1 MSLFPAYSADVQE
14 KDESKEK
21 DDQAWLANGSFQPG
35 ESHITSAAS
44 VTKYSSSQGS
54 PVCSALIPDTTCATS
69 QVPDDSTAKR
79 SPPRAEKHRRKHKRQ
94 RSRSRSRSPSKSRHK
109 RHKKRRR
116 REEHSSPP
124 PAPAESPPLKGV
136 FLEDAGVRPESA
148 FSVDRR
154 PDRAA
159 RAFPEMYHHHVARYV
174 RRLAG
179 VLGRPRRDRR
189 SVASVAR
196 YHDRHWRRR
205 LRRVASNTLPLATL
219 PMGHSFVTL
228 SVRAVSPPP
237 ESASDGSDYL
247 RSVRAECPLGPP
259 DRDTAELNRLVSER
273 PGDASLWL
281 QLLEA
286 RRRRLAGCVTS
297 QQLLDG
303 QLAVL
308 ERALRH
314 CAGSVELRLRRLEL
328 RQPDQPPEEA
338 RTEWRQLLFSHP
350 AELGVWRRYLASQQ
364 HCPGFTVSGL
374 VSAHARCLEKMR
386 QFQADAARPHRPPQG
401 LEEFMLEVVGHICRI
416 LRQAGYTERAIAIY
430 QALLELNLFS
440 PPLEGAAGTPASFE
454 PFWDSRLPRVGEPNA
469 RGWPTELALRTNGR
483 GAEVEEPDDETELE
497 LLSSGKPRAEVWRA
511 AEAGRAA
518 RHWLPWDRPG
528 QEDDCE
534 DTDRIVLFEDVRGF
548 LFRVAPERRV
558 RLVED
563 FVTFLCGDES
573 HTMASEDDDTL
584 RMLAAGVE
592 KLLPSPEL
600 PPLSEK
606 MDSPE
611 EPLTMP
617 PLGPNLDSPEYAAFV
632 DRVLEQT
639 ATAMSGEHRTR
650 LLQHRLRIIARRAAR
665 LSAKTTTTAA
675 AAGAVKEA
683 RKKMKAIL
691 KSERHSVPLFI
702 EYAQFERSTGAV
714 ESSARVLQTALSQC
728 GADDPIRFEL
738 VHRWCLVLSSGPN
751 PSDGC
756 RAALSAL
763 FSGEVTSLQPGVT
776 PPAHHL
782 ARTVSRLRRLLP
794 ELTSLAAGGRPPPT
808 VVFVTCCLSWC
819 QLVTAGMQEAAEVF
833 TAVLGDLGKN
843 RSRETDRVTAD
854 LHRACCRLLAAA
866 RPLADPLNWQSHLQ
880 RALRAALAR
889 LPLDVELTA
898 LAARHCPVPW
908 RQRLS
913 ASADSDPPLLSL
925 LRATGEVAHLSPN
938 PPPAEPPSPASPT
951 PAAVAARL
959 RRRLARL
966 VEQPRL
972 QHWLPLWLLYLE
984 LELRTGGKDLEA
996 VCYRAIQAC
1005 PWSKQVHLYLSR
1017 THLRRACDLMARS
1030 GLRLRLPLEELDVLL
1045 EEEPEMKEEEEEEEE
1060 RREEGK
1066 RERESGTDSGT
1077 GSESE
1082 SESGEEGEGSEGEDS
1097 GPGTPSPPPP

>member
-35 ESHITSAAS
+35 ESHITNDAS
-44 VTKYSSSQGS
+44 VTKQSGSQGS
-54 PVCSALIPDTTCATS
+54 PVCSDPIPDTTCVTS
-69 QVPDDSTAKR
+69 QVPDDSTAEQ
-79 SPPRAEKHRRKHKRQ
+79 STPRAEKHRRKHKRR
-94 RSRSRSRSPSKSRHK
+94 RSRSRSRSPSKARHK
-109 RHKKRRR
+109 RQKKHHR
-116 REEHSSPP
+116 REEHRSPP
-124 PAPAESPPLKGV
+124 PAPAELPPLKGV
-136 FLEDAGVRPESA
+136 FLEDSGVRPESA

-179 VLGRPRRDRR
+179 VLGRPRTNRR
-189 SVASVAR
+189 SVASAAR

-205 LRRVASNTLPLATL
+205 LRRVTSNTLPLASL

-228 SVRAVSPPP
+228 SVPAVSPPP

-273 PGDASLWL
+273 PGEASLWL
-281 QLLEA
+281 RLLEA

-297 QQLLDG
+297 QQLLES

-364 HCPGFTVSGL
+364 HCPGFTVTGL
-374 VSAHARCLEKMR
+374 ISAHARCLEKMR
-386 QFQADAARPHRPPQG
+386 QFQADAARPHRPPRG
-401 LEEFMLEVVGHICRI
+401 LEEFMLEVVGHLCRI

-454 PFWDSRLPRVGEPNA
+454 PFWDSRLPRV
-469 RGWPTELALRTNGR
+469 
-483 GAEVEEPDDETELE
+483 
-497 LLSSGKPRAEVWRA
+497 
-511 AEAGRAA
+511 
-518 RHWLPWDRPG
+518 
-528 QEDDCE
+528 
-534 DTDRIVLFEDVRGF
+534 
-548 LFRVAPERRV
+548 
-558 RLVED
+558 
-563 FVTFLCGDES
+563 
-573 HTMASEDDDTL
+573 
-584 RMLAAGVE
+584 
-592 KLLPSPEL
+592 
-600 PPLSEK
+600 
-606 MDSPE
+606 
-611 EPLTMP
+611 
-617 PLGPNLDSPEYAAFV
+617 
-632 DRVLEQT
+632 
-639 ATAMSGEHRTR
+639 
-650 LLQHRLRIIARRAAR
+650 
-665 LSAKTTTTAA
+665 
-675 AAGAVKEA
+675 
-683 RKKMKAIL
+683 
-691 KSERHSVPLFI
+691 
-702 EYAQFERSTGAV
+702 
-714 ESSARVLQTALSQC
+714 
-728 GADDPIRFEL
+728 
-738 VHRWCLVLSSGPN
+738 
-751 PSDGC
+751 
-756 RAALSAL
+756 
-763 FSGEVTSLQPGVT
+763 
-776 PPAHHL
+776 

-794 ELTSLAAGGRPPPT
+794 ELTSLAAGDRPPPT
-808 VVFVTCCLSWC
+808 VVFVTCCLAWN
-819 QLVTAGMQEAAEVF
+819 QLVTAGIQEAAEVF

-866 RPLADPLNWQSHLQ
+866 RPLADPLSWQHYLQ

-889 LPLDVELTA
+889 LPLDIELTA

-925 LRATGEVAHLSPN
+925 LRAVGEVAHLSPS
-938 PPPAEPPSPASPT
+938 PPPPEPPSPASPT
-951 PAAVAARL
+951 PATVAARL

-966 VEQPRL
+966 VELPRL

-984 LELRTGGKDLEA
+984 LELRTGGKELEA

-1045 EEEPEMKEEEEEEEE
+1045 EEEPELKEEEEEEE

-1077 GSESE
+1077 GTESESE
-1082 SESGEEGEGSEGEDS
+1082 SELESERGEEGEDS